1 MMECLITKKLKF
13 AIILLFASLLSSC
26 YYDNGDDLMTST
38 SDCDTINMTYT
49 QDIEPIM
56 NNSCVGCHS
65 GSAPSASISL
75 SNYNEVKAQATN
87 GNLMGVINHAAGY
100 SPMPKN
106 SPKMDDCTIS
116 KIQAWINNGSPN

>member
-1 MMECLITKKLKF
+1 
-13 AIILLFASLLSSC
+13 
-26 YYDNGDDLMTST
+26 
-38 SDCDTINMTYT
+38 
-49 QDIEPIM
+49 
-56 NNSCVGCHS
+56 
-65 GSAPSASISL
+65 
-75 SNYNEVKAQATN
+75 VKAQATN